1 MGEFMIFRMLINNE
15 NQKSNS
21 NTELEKISKEYYLP
35 VYKYCNVKLGA
46 EKSYSDDIT
55 DEIFALLC
63 EKWDSLRKEN
73 VKAWIYRTADNI
85 IKEFLRKHRKQLEEF
100 AYIEDLDDFTVNK
113 LTYDQDFESINN
125 DDIETYRGEILSDL
139 SDDERELFDA
149 VFVKKLPHK
158 EICEQFSLSKE
169 NLKKRLYRLRKKL
182 TESVYVKINK

>member
-1 MGEFMIFRMLINNE
+1 MLGTLIDNK
-15 NQKSNS
+15 NQKSGIS
-21 NTELEKISKEYYLP
+21 NAELERISKEYYLP
-35 VYKYCNVKLGA
+35 VYKYCNVKLGD
-46 EKSYSDDIT
+46 EKSYSDDVT

-85 IKEFLRKHRKQLEEF
+85 IKEFLRKHRKQLEEL

-125 DDIETYRGEILSDL
+125 DDIDTYRGEILSEL
-139 SDDERELFDA
+139 SDEERELFYA
-149 VFVKKLPHK
+149 VFVKKLPRK